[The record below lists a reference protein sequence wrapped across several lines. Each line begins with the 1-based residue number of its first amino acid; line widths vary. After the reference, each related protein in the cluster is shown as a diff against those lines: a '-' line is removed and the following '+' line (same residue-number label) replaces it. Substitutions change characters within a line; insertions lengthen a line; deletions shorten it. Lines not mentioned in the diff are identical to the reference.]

1 MKMMGLDYGDR
12 RIGVAVSDDLGWTAQ
27 GVEVIDRL
35 REGAELRANCQISG
49 TIRCRRSRRW
59 IT

>member
-1 MKMMGLDYGDR
+1 MKLMGLDYGDR

-35 REGAELRANCQISG
+35 RESSELQRIAKLVEQYDS
-49 TIRCRRSRRW
+49 
-59 IT
+59 